1 MTNLIDFF
9 KSQAKF
15 LQKDFNKHKFEAICR
30 FDNVFINKE
39 EPTLMNF
46 QHVIAKE
53 SGFNNWNELK
63 NATGNELKVAHILY
77 KNIGLNASGIRFN
90 LQAMRKMNKIEKQQY
105 RTESRRVLLDNSDFI
120 IKVSELLSKSIMP
133 TSTIRNTHSSYK
145 IKHIVER
152 SLSSFNIEGTYVS
165 NGELIIAASIA
176 GFKFTPC
183 SPYEG
188 LSVYFNMQKKSL
200 MALPGYRS

>member
-183 SPYEG
+183 IPYEG

-200 MALPGYRS
+200 MALPGYRP

>member
-53 SGFNNWNELK
+53 AGFNNWNELK

-120 IKVSELLSKSIMP
+120 IKVSELLSKSVMP

-183 SPYEG
+183 NPYEG

-200 MALPGYRS
+200 MALPGYRP